1 MKKLSWH
8 HKRFFLLFLICILA
22 TQTYAF
28 MQPPQK
34 LVPYVGNKPPIGSG
48 SVTLLR
54 IKLYDLTVWTKANR
68 WSWNTTFVLQLK
80 YARNFTRDEIVDAS
94 VEEINRVN
102 RLDDS
107 TKSQYRTIFENI
119 FPDVKEGDTIAAVYS
134 PNKPLLFYYND
145 NRIGVINNTDLA
157 HKFLDIWL
165 GDQTRDPE
173 LRDNVLKLSLVDS

>member
-1 MKKLSWH
+1 
-8 HKRFFLLFLICILA
+8 
-22 TQTYAF
+22 
-28 MQPPQK
+28 
-34 LVPYVGNKPPIGSG
+34 
-48 SVTLLR
+48 
-54 IKLYDLTVWTKANR
+54 
-68 WSWNTTFVLQLK
+68 LQLK

-107 TKSQYRTIFENI
+107 TKSQYRKIFENI